1 MRQVQS
7 FMFSSHV
14 ICLPMMALLLVHN
27 RINIAVFKS
36 VSIFFNVFSWFY
48 PWSITGWEIWFNI
61 SSRGVFWRTSWKSWL
76 MDGKL
81 SCVHF
86 FRWQETIWAQISLHT
101 TEHQPNNS
109 FAQIWTMHIYILLHV
124 WKKKS
129 CDIISQQ
136 FFLSVSHGWTIGIR
150 DMGGNAIVVLRW
162 FWR

>member
-1 MRQVQS
+1 MRLIGFDIKVRGNNVLWPKLITCQHPKCARSKVFVFLTQ
-7 FMFSSHV
+7 F
-14 ICLPMMALLLVHN
+14 CLPMMALLLVHN
-27 RINIAVFKS
+27 RINIAVFE
-36 VSIFFNVFSWFY
+36 IFQIFEMFY
-48 PWSITGWEIWFNI
+48 LILSLILPGWEIWFNI

-124 WKKKS
+124 WKKK
-129 CDIISQQ
+129 IM
-136 FFLSVSHGWTIGIR
+136 R
-150 DMGGNAIVVLRW
+150 
-162 FWR
+162 